1 MFPVHD
7 ISATGFPTILIL
19 NKFKWVKV
27 PLYLPQNFTVV
38 TIFKD
43 PTSIKKGIN
52 TGCGGLY
59 SSQLGFQS
67 CIRLWFH
74 FPSDPGSAENS
85 GWRRSMLGLGAQGP
99 KQRIFP
105 LSFENFKQS
114 HPRGHMTCMLHLRK
128 AVSTSTHHVWDHIYR
143 ARSDHK
149 ISHHQRKGHPVPRE
163 YPPILIDQ

>member
-27 PLYLPQNFTVV
+27 PLYLPQNFSVV
-38 TIFKD
+38 VIVFKD

-67 CIRLWFH
+67 CRRLWFH

-85 GWRRSMLGLGAQGP
+85 GWRRSMLGLGAQGH
-99 KQRIFP
+99 KAENISLELWKFP
-105 LSFENFKQS
+105 TEPSKGPYDMYAAPEGSCLNF
-114 HPRGHMTCMLHLRK
+114 
-128 AVSTSTHHVWDHIYR
+128 
-143 ARSDHK
+143 
-149 ISHHQRKGHPVPRE
+149 
-163 YPPILIDQ
+163 YPPCMGPCLQSQIWPQNFPSSEKRPSST